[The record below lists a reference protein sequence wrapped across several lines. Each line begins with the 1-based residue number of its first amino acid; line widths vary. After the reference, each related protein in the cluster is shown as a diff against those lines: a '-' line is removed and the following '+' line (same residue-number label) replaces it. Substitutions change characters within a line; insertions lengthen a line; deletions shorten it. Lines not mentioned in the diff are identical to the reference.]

1 MSYLPDR
8 TSSSRPAQKPF
19 YEFQDV
25 ARRLRHRSCK
35 NKLEVLETQILLS
48 LIEEAPP
55 AEMERLLQQWWQ
67 RKQLTVVS

>member
-8 TSSSRPAQKPF
+8 TSSSLSPQKPF

-25 ARRLRHRSCK
+25 ARRLRHRPCK
-35 NKLEVLETQILLS
+35 NKLEALETQILLS
-48 LIEEAPP
+48 FIEEAPP

-67 RKQLTVVS
+67 RKQLSIVS

>member
-25 ARRLRHRSCK
+25 ARRLRHRPCK
-35 NKLEVLETQILLS
+35 NKLETQILLS